1 MKSRQRKLKV
11 IRLTFPDANHA
22 FLCTFFFDL
31 VDKLSGLFVTNS
43 PDYYCYDFTPRRMRT
58 SSLSFGGFPYI
69 STPTR

>member
-1 MKSRQRKLKV
+1 MLFWA
-11 IRLTFPDANHA
+11 L
-22 FLCTFFFDL
+22 FFDL
-31 VDKLSGLFVTNS
+31 IDKLSGLFVTNS